1 MLNLI
6 PPIAKRSVT
15 KEYWTRAVTV
25 IMFLL
30 GTACLIVVS
39 FLLPT
44 YVLVANQLEGLEE
57 QVAAKAASTASF
69 DASAGALGTAMQQ
82 AGVLLLDTAVVTA
95 PTELIN
101 VLTSLAGT
109 AVTLSAI
116 SYSVTDGSV
125 TLTISGEAADRQT
138 LASYRDAIEAHSYFL
153 SADLPISSLVKDRD
167 LLFTMTITT
176 EKIVSL
182 PVTP

>member
-6 PPIAKRSVT
+6 PPIAKRAVT

-30 GTACLIVVS
+30 GTGCLIVAS

-44 YVLVANQLEGLEE
+44 YVLVANQLAGLEE

-69 DASAGALGTAMQQ
+69 DASAGALGTAMFQ
-82 AGVLLLDTAVVTA
+82 AGVLLSETAVVTE
-95 PTELIN
+95 PTELVT
-101 VLTSLAGT
+101 VLTELAGT
-109 AVTLSAI
+109 SVDLSTI
-116 SYSVTDGSV
+116 SYSVSDGVV
-125 TLTISGEAADRQT
+125 TLIISGEAVDRQT
-138 LASYRDAIEAHSYFL
+138 LASYRDAIEAHEYFAT
-153 SADLPISSLVKDRD
+153 ADLPISSLVKDRN

-176 EKIVSL
+176 QKIDVL
-182 PVTP
+182 PTIP